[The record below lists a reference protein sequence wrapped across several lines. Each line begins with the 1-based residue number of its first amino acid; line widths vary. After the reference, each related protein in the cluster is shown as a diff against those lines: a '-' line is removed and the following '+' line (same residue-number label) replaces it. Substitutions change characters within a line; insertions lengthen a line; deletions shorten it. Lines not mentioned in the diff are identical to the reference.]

1 MNNENMKIAVD
12 FDGVLFDH
20 IPYVLRGF
28 RDHFDIDLEAE
39 GLRHWDYFHYQA
51 IQDADLS
58 YGAVRKILSA
68 IETDPF
74 LHLER
79 PRDAA
84 AASVMR
90 EWRDAGH
97 HVSVVTAR
105 SEESRAVTQMF
116 LERNGIPFD
125 ELRMGA
131 HIKTG
136 YDLLVDDAPH
146 NVLMAAA
153 DGSKALLM
161 DHPYNR
167 DVPTHTNPVRV
178 QDWDE
183 VREVARPWLGK
194 TRPDP
199 VASMVA

>member
-1 MNNENMKIAVD
+1 MNNETMRIAVD

-20 IPYVLRGF
+20 IPYILRGF
-28 RDHFDIDLEAE
+28 RDHFGVDLEAE

-51 IQDADLS
+51 IQDADVS
-58 YGAVRKILSA
+58 YNAMRKVLNA
-68 IETDPF
+68 IETDPL
-74 LHLER
+74 LHLEP
-79 PRDAA
+79 PRDERAA
-84 AASVMR
+84 RVMQA
-90 EWRDAGH
+90 WRDAGH

-105 SEESRAVTQMF
+105 SENSRAVTQMF
-116 LERNGIPFD
+116 LERHAIPFD
-125 ELRMGA
+125 ELVMGA

-153 DGSKALLM
+153 DGGRALLM

-178 QDWDE
+178 TDWADVE
-183 VREVARPWLGK
+183 EIAKAHLAHP
-194 TRPDP
+194 RPDP
-199 VASMVA
+199 VRAMVA